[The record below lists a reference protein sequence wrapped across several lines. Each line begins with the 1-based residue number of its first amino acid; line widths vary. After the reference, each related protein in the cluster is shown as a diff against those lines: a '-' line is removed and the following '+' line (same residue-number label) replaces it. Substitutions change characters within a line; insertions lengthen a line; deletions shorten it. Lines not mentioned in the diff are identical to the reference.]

1 MLNEEE
7 AVKRAAEYLGEAFIY
22 TVAGNIIVL
31 ILSCIDHI
39 AIKDSIYTDV
49 MFL

>member
-22 TVAGNIIVL
+22 TVAGMYV
-31 ILSCIDHI
+31 CIQL
-39 AIKDSIYTDV
+39 Y
-49 MFL
+49 